1 MCHLT
6 VVSVV
11 LWEGV
16 KVDARVYFAI
26 FTPEGL
32 SVTGAR
38 GVMGGGG
45 RVEGPGLVC
54 RLARVISSK

>member
-1 MCHLT
+1 M
-6 VVSVV
+6 V

-16 KVDARVYFAI
+16 KVDARVYFAM

-45 RVEGPGLVC
+45 VEGLGLVC
-54 RLARVISSK
+54 RLARVISSE